1 VILPIKKIKLGV
13 IHLRITY
20 SSVRAVDCIDCAADA
35 SVVGAVNEGIDLAA
49 SIVPAVQ
56 RPWVMISVN
65 DDCRDL
71 HFRKAGKNMLLRKLS
86 VILVRLT

>member
-1 VILPIKKIKLGV
+1 VILPIKKTELGV
-13 IHLRITY
+13 IHLRITD